1 MKFAMNKDTPEH
13 TNGRDR
19 KQGSGRSG
27 GPSGE
32 ERRRIA
38 FCITPVGDENSDI
51 RRATAGLM
59 SAALRPVCEELKI
72 ELYVAHEIAAPG
84 SITRQVIEHLLNDD
98 LVIANLTELNPNVMY
113 ELAVRHCKGMPV
125 VVIAKLGTRL
135 PFDVAD
141 ERTIFY
147 ADDMAGVEELKPKLK
162 ASIEAA
168 LEETEPDNPVFRV
181 TKDRVMRE
189 AVAGEPQKYVL
200 DRLDGL
206 QRTVS
211 LLSTRLAAG
220 PAETPA
226 PQDDLR
232 PHTFDFTISDAPEA
246 TVGSISR
253 LYMNGLLPVIGV
265 RAREK
270 GDGEWVITL
279 TSVRNLS
286 LDEVR
291 AVTQA
296 AGYRVKGLP
305 VKRSKPTE

>member
-1 MKFAMNKDTPEH
+1 MIKDTSGQ
-13 TNGRDR
+13 TNGREA
-19 KQGSGRSG
+19 KQDSGRSEG
-27 GPSGE
+27 SAGE
-32 ERRRIA
+32 KRRRIA

-51 RRATAGLM
+51 RRATSGLL
-59 SAALRPVCEELKI
+59 SAALRPVCADLKI
-72 ELYVAHEIAAPG
+72 ELHVAHEIAAPG

-211 LLSTRLAAG
+211 VLSARLSAG
-220 PAETPA
+220 PAETSA
-226 PQDDLR
+226 PQGG
-232 PHTFDFTISDAPEA
+232 PHTLEFTITGAHEA
-246 TVGSISR
+246 TVEEISTVYLRR
-253 LYMNGLLPVIGV
+253 LFPVIGV
-265 RAREK
+265 RALERD
-270 GDGEWVITL
+270 GGEWVVTL
-279 TSVRNLS
+279 TALRILD
-286 LDEVR
+286 LDEVQ
-291 AVTQA
+291 AVTEA
-296 AGYRVKGLP
+296 AGYRMKGLSP
-305 VKRSKPTE
+305 KRSKAK